1 MNIHLSHLKI
11 YNFNIHIILTIV
23 LGRPESSCRLL
34 KENAENFNL
43 INVY

>member
-23 LGRPESSCRLL
+23 LGRPESSSDIEGKRR
-34 KENAENFNL
+34 KF
-43 INVY
+43 